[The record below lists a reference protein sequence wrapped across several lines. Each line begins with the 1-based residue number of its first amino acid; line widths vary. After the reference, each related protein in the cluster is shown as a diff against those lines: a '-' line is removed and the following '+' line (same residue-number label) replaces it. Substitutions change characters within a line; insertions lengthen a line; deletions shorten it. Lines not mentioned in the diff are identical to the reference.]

1 MSEPGIHADLL
12 ERHRKVLP
20 SWLALY
26 YKQPIA
32 LVDGEGRRV
41 RDAEGREYLD
51 FFGGILTT
59 ISGYNVPEVVK
70 AVREQA
76 GRMVHTSTLYLIEQQ
91 IELAERIAALSPIP
105 DAKVFFTNSGTEAND
120 TALLL
125 ATTYRRSNQVLALR
139 NSYHGRSYSSMA
151 ITGNRSWS
159 SSSFSPLQVT
169 YVHGGYRYRSPFG
182 HLPDAEYVAAC
193 VADLRDMLQVATSGD
208 VACLIAEPIQ
218 GVGGFATPPDGLLGA
233 MKEVLDESGIL
244 LVADEVQTGWGRTG
258 ENFWGI
264 EAHGVVPDI
273 MTFAKGAGN
282 GLAIGG
288 VVARAD
294 VMDSIGANS
303 ISTFGGNPLVM
314 AGALANLDYML
325 EHDLQTNAHK
335 VGNHLRARIDP
346 LVDEIPIVGEV
357 RGKGLMIGVELVH
370 PGGREPNPEAAAA
383 VMEGTKQRGLLIGK
397 GGLHGNVLR
406 IAPPLSLTEDEAD
419 EGFEILHEA
428 LEEAANPGRLITAGV
443 RGVDWYPE
451 PPPSPPGQVPW
462 GELPIGSRDHTHS
475 VLLEA
480 EESDMDRG
488 HIQHQRR
495 NSRRT
500 ALRRGR
506 SRASHWLRGRV
517 PSPMSRRS
525 YWRAVKGRRWSC
537 STGRAASER
546 SWVEWLRS
554 SSTATGWWYPTYP
567 DWDAPR
573 SATALLTQP
582 ELSVGCASSSPRPAT
597 NHRSCS
603 APRLAG
609 ASRRVS
615 PSSTQTSSSSSS

>member
-1 MSEPGIHADLL
+1 MSGPGIHAELL

-41 RDAEGREYLD
+41 RDGEGREYLD

-91 IELAERIAALSPIP
+91 IELAERIAAISPIP

-264 EAHGVVPDI
+264 EAHGVVPDV

-288 VVARAD
+288 VVASAD

-346 LVDEIPIVGEV
+346 LVDEVAIVGEV
-357 RGKGLMIGVELVH
+357 RGKGLMIGVELVN
-370 PGGREPNPEAAAA
+370 PGGREPNAEAAAA

-406 IAPPLSLTEDEAD
+406 IAPPLSLTEAEAD
-419 EGFEILHEA
+419 EGFEILQEA
-428 LEEAANPGRLITAGV
+428 LAEAANT
-443 RGVDWYPE
+443 
-451 PPPSPPGQVPW
+451 
-462 GELPIGSRDHTHS
+462 
-475 VLLEA
+475 
-480 EESDMDRG
+480 G
-488 HIQHQRR
+488 H
-495 NSRRT
+495 
-500 ALRRGR
+500 
-506 SRASHWLRGRV
+506 
-517 PSPMSRRS
+517 
-525 YWRAVKGRRWSC
+525 
-537 STGRAASER
+537 
-546 SWVEWLRS
+546 
-554 SSTATGWWYPTYP
+554 
-567 DWDAPR
+567 
-573 SATALLTQP
+573 
-582 ELSVGCASSSPRPAT
+582 
-597 NHRSCS
+597 
-603 APRLAG
+603 
-609 ASRRVS
+609 
-615 PSSTQTSSSSSS
+615 